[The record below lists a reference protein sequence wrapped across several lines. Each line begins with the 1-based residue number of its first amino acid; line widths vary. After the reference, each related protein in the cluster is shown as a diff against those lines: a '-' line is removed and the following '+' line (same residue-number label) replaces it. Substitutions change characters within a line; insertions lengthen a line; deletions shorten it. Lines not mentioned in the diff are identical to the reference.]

1 MKLFEFFSQNT
12 TEPAEKENDDQ
23 MRKDVMAFILD
34 DNDIYREHLL
44 PLIHKHNK
52 NVKDEDLRKDFA
64 KVINDCCLQFYKE
77 KELKTD
83 PNDLFPK
90 AMRNEMVK
98 QLIKINKENI
108 VTKKKKKDEDTRS
121 VI

>member
-12 TEPAEKENDDQ
+12 TEPADKENDDQ

-34 DNDIYREHLL
+34 DNDIYREQLL

-52 NVKDEDLRKDFA
+52 NVKDEDLRKDYA